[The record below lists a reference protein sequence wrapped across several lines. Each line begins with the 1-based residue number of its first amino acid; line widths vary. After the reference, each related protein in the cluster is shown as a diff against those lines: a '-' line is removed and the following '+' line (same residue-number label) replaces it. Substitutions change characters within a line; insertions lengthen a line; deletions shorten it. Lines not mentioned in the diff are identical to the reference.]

1 MRHIFI
7 NMRKYWLSVLIIF
20 VLLVLQAFCDFSLPD
35 YTSKLIDTGI
45 TNNGIEYATPDK
57 VSYAS
62 YIGVSLIMTED
73 ELMLWQE
80 YYQPDDQGVYCLVDG
95 ADKQELDKTFV
106 EPLAV
111 YSIISQ
117 MSAQETVNDSAMT
130 GQTQDAMSDMHTMRT
145 AIQDKLSELGDSMLT
160 SYAILFTKNEYETL
174 GVDLVKLRSQYLWKT
189 GGMMLVFAM
198 GMMVIA
204 IAVGYLASKVG
215 AGVGRDLRKK
225 VFEKVVR
232 FSDGEINKFST
243 ASLITRTTNDVQQI
257 QMVTVILLRLVLY
270 APVMAVGG
278 IIMVIRTGAGMGY
291 IIVMA
296 VAAIAVLMICL
307 LVIAMP
313 KFKMMQKLVDKVN
326 LVSREILTGIPV
338 IRAFSREK
346 HEEKRFDAANK
357 ELTGVMLFT
366 NRVMTFMMPILMI
379 IMNAISVL
387 IVWTASHRIDQG
399 VMEVGTM
406 TAFIT
411 YTMMIVMSFLML
423 TMVSIMLPRAGV
435 AADRIDEVLRT
446 KVSVNDKEDA
456 ITLEN
461 TKGIVKFNNVSFC
474 YPDAESNVLENIDFE
489 ARPGTTTAIIGS
501 TGCGKSTL
509 INLIPRFFD
518 VTEGSVTVD
527 GKDVRDISL
536 ESLRHNIGYVP
547 QKGVLFSGTI
557 ADNIKYGQLKDSDE
571 EMFEAARI
579 AQAVEFIDSKPD
591 RYDSPISQGGTNV
604 SGGQKQ
610 RLSIARAIARN
621 PMIYIFDDSF
631 SALDFKT
638 DAALRKAL
646 GPKVK
651 DKTVFIVAQ
660 RISTILYAEQI
671 IVLDDGKMVGKGTHK
686 ELMKS
691 CDVYKQIATSQLSEK
706 ELSKSLEEE

>member
-1 MRHIFI
+1 MRHIFT
-7 NMRKYWLSVLIIF
+7 NMKKYWVSVLIIF
-20 VLLVLQAFCDFSLPD
+20 ILLILQAVCDFSLPN

-45 TNNGIEYATPDK
+45 TNNGIEYATPDRISGESYMD
-57 VSYAS
+57 VSM
-62 YIGVSLIMTED
+62 IMTEE
-73 ELMLWQE
+73 ELELWQE
-80 YYQPDDQGVYCLVDG
+80 YYEPDEEGVYCLSED
-95 ADKQELDKTFV
+95 ADKEELDKTFA

-111 YSIISQ
+111 YSIILQ
-117 MSAQETVNDSAMT
+117 MSEQEGTDTASSGQNETAMT
-130 GQTQDAMSDMHTMRT
+130 DMQAVR
-145 AIQDKLSELGDSMLT
+145 AGVEEKLAEFGDSMIT
-160 SYAILFTKNEYETL
+160 NYAILFTQNEYETL
-174 GVDLVKLRSQYLWKT
+174 GIDLAELRTEYLWKT
-189 GGMMLVFAM
+189 GGMMIVFAL
-198 GMMVIA
+198 GMMAIA
-204 IAVGYLASKVG
+204 IAVGYLASRVG

-225 VFEKVVR
+225 VFEKVVS
-232 FSDGEINKFST
+232 FSDAEINRFST

-257 QMVTVILLRLVLY
+257 QMVTVLLLRMILY

-278 IIMVIRTGAGMGY
+278 IIMVINTGAGMGY
-291 IIVMA
+291 VIVIA
-296 VAAIAVLMICL
+296 VAAIAVLMVCL

-313 KFKMMQKLVDKVN
+313 KFKKMQKLVDKVN

-346 HEEKRFDAANK
+346 HEEKRFDDANR

-366 NRVMTFMMPILMI
+366 NRVMSFMMPMLMI
-379 IMNAISVL
+379 VMNAMSVF

-435 AADRIDEVLRT
+435 AADRIDEVLKT
-446 KVSVNDKEDA
+446 EVTVNDKAGAKELDN
-456 ITLEN
+456 I
-461 TKGIVKFNNVSFC
+461 KGTVRYNNVSFH
-474 YPDAESNVLENIDFE
+474 YPDADGNVLYDIDFE
-489 ARPGTTTAIIGS
+489 AKPGTTTAIIGS
-501 TGCGKSTL
+501 TGSGKSTL
-509 INLIPRFFD
+509 INLMLRFFD
-518 VTEGSVTVD
+518 VTEGSITID
-527 GKDVRDISL
+527 GTDIRDVSI
-536 ESLRHNIGYVP
+536 ESLRRNIGYVP

-557 ADNIKYGQLKDSDE
+557 SDNIKYGQLEESDE
-571 EMFEAARI
+571 AMFEAARI
-579 AQAVEFIDSKPD
+579 AQAEDFIQSKSEG
-591 RYDSPISQGGTNV
+591 YESPISQGGTNV

-621 PMIYIFDDSF
+621 PKIYIFDDSF

-646 GPKVK
+646 DPKVK

-671 IVLDDGKMVGKGTHK
+671 IVLDEGRMVGKGTHK
-686 ELMKS
+686 ELMKN
-691 CDVYKQIATSQLSEK
+691 CDVYRQIATSQLSEK
-706 ELSKSLEEE
+706 ELAKSLEEE

>member
-1 MRHIFI
+1 MKHIFT
-7 NMRKYWLSVLIIF
+7 NMKKYGVSVLIVF
-20 VLLVLQAFCDFSLPD
+20 ALLVLQAICDFSLPN

-45 TNNGIEYATPDK
+45 TNDGIEYATPDK
-57 VSYAS
+57 VSADS
-62 YIGVSLIMTED
+62 YMGVSMFMTDD
-73 ELMLWQE
+73 ELKLWQDSYE
-80 YYQPDDQGVYCLVDG
+80 LDDEDVYCLKEG
-95 ADKQELDKTFV
+95 ADKEKLDETFV

-111 YSIISQ
+111 YCIIWQ
-117 MSAQETVNDSAMT
+117 MSSQGGEAMPNVT
-130 GQTQDAMSDMHTMRT
+130 DLQSVRAAVEEKISD
-145 AIQDKLSELGDSMLT
+145 LGDSMVEG
-160 SYAILFTKNEYETL
+160 YAILFTRNEYESL
-174 GVDLVKLRSQYLWKT
+174 GIDLVKLRSQYLWKT
-189 GGMMLVFAM
+189 GGMMILFAL
-198 GMMVIA
+198 GMMAIA
-204 IAVGYLASKVG
+204 IAVGYLASRVG

-225 VFEKVVR
+225 VFEKVVS
-232 FSDGEINKFST
+232 FSDAEINKFST

-257 QMVTVILLRLVLY
+257 QQVTVMLLRMVLY
-270 APVMAVGG
+270 APIMAVGG
-278 IIMVIRTGAGMGY
+278 IIMVIKTGAGMGY
-291 IIVMA
+291 IIVIA
-296 VAAIAVLMICL
+296 VAAIAVLVICL
-307 LVIAMP
+307 MIIAMP
-313 KFKMMQKLVDKVN
+313 KFKIMQKLVDKVN

-346 HEEKRFDAANK
+346 YEEKRFDDANK

-366 NRVMTFMMPILMI
+366 NRVMTFMMPLLMI
-379 IMNAISVL
+379 IMNGISVL
-387 IVWTASHRIDQG
+387 IVWTASHRIDEG

-435 AADRIDEVLRT
+435 AADRIDEVLKTDITIR
-446 KVSVNDKEDA
+446 DA
-456 ITLEN
+456 KDATDMEN
-461 TKGIVKFNNVSFC
+461 TKGVVRFNNVSFS
-474 YPDAESNVLENIDFE
+474 YPDAEGNVLENIDFE

-527 GKDVRDISL
+527 GTDIRDVSL
-536 ESLRHNIGYVP
+536 ESLRRNIGYVP
-547 QKGVLFSGTI
+547 QKGILFSGTI
-557 ADNIKYGQLKDSDE
+557 ADNIKYGQLADSDE
-571 EMFEAARI
+571 AMLEAARI
-579 AQAVEFIDSKPD
+579 AQAEEFIESKPD
-591 RYDSPISQGGTNV
+591 RYESPISQGGTNV

-610 RLSIARAIARN
+610 RLSIARAIARD

-638 DAALRKAL
+638 DVALRKAL

-686 ELMKS
+686 ELMEN
-691 CDVYKQIATSQLSEK
+691 CEVYRQIAVSQLSEK